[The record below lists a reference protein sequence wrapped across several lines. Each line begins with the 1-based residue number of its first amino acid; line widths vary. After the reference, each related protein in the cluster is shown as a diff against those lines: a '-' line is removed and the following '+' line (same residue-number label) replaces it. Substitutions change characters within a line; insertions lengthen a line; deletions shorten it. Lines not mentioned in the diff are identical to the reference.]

1 MLPVLHGT
9 SVLEGPPPQGRLFLR
24 LCAQRAPPYPPVAA
38 ADLQHHYW
46 GAEGWCCRRLQLQTS
61 RLVVGGRQKDSRG
74 TYPGL
79 PPCAAVLWLR
89 VATAEQKES
98 SEGGGGPSGG
108 HCRTHC
114 HPPSSY
120 RTPCPGWGAPA
131 TGRLP
136 SVCRAPGRQQ
146 GRWGPS
152 RRPPAGAGRRLGG
165 GKQAAEPGAAAGQ
178 PPAPTTTHPHP
189 SPTEEPRSFPL
200 PNSWGSAVLSPPH
213 IPPRSAPYRGAAAAV
228 QERSVSAASAARQCN
243 G

>member
-1 MLPVLHGT
+1 MVLPVLHGT

-98 SEGGGGPSGG
+98 SEGD
-108 HCRTHC
+108 RK
-114 HPPSSY
+114 
-120 RTPCPGWGAPA
+120 
-131 TGRLP
+131 
-136 SVCRAPGRQQ
+136 SV
-146 GRWGPS
+146 
-152 RRPPAGAGRRLGG
+152 
-165 GKQAAEPGAAAGQ
+165 
-178 PPAPTTTHPHP
+178 
-189 SPTEEPRSFPL
+189 
-200 PNSWGSAVLSPPH
+200 V
-213 IPPRSAPYRGAAAAV
+213 
-228 QERSVSAASAARQCN
+228 
-243 G
+243 

>member
-1 MLPVLHGT
+1 MVLPVLHGT

-98 SEGGGGPSGG
+98 SEGGGGPQVDTAG
-108 HCRTHC
+108 HT
-114 HPPSSY
+114 
-120 RTPCPGWGAPA
+120 AI
-131 TGRLP
+131 
-136 SVCRAPGRQQ
+136 
-146 GRWGPS
+146 
-152 RRPPAGAGRRLGG
+152 PPALTVLLAQDGALLPQEGSPACAGPRVGSRDGGVPAGGLPQMLVVDLGG
-165 GKQAAEPGAAAGQ
+165 ENRLQSRGQQQDSPQPPLQPTPILPPPRSPAASPSPTPGAALCSPLPIS
-178 PPAPTTTHPHP
+178 PPAQLRTGGQ
-189 SPTEEPRSFPL
+189 RL
-200 PNSWGSAVLSPPH
+200 PF
-213 IPPRSAPYRGAAAAV
+213 RSAL
-228 QERSVSAASAARQCN
+228 
-243 G
+243 

>member
-1 MLPVLHGT
+1 MLEV
-9 SVLEGPPPQGRLFLR
+9 PPPQGRLFLR

-98 SEGGGGPSGG
+98 SEGGGGGRVQGGSAGHAAIPPALTVLLAQDGALLPQEGSPACAGPRVGSRDSGVPAG
-108 HCRTHC
+108 GLPQVLVVDLGGENRLQSRGQQQDSPQ
-114 HPPSSY
+114 PPLQP
-120 RTPCPGWGAPA
+120 TPILPHRGAPQLPPPQLLGQRCA
-131 TGRLP
+131 LP
-136 SVCRAPGRQQ
+136 SPY
-146 GRWGPS
+146 
-152 RRPPAGAGRRLGG
+152 
-165 GKQAAEPGAAAGQ
+165 
-178 PPAPTTTHPHP
+178 
-189 SPTEEPRSFPL
+189 
-200 PNSWGSAVLSPPH
+200 
-213 IPPRSAPYRGAAAAV
+213 PPRSAPYRGAAAAV